1 MNNVTGTYYGTE
13 QSFTTDTTSALYVGK
28 PYAGGIIF
36 DLDSSGQH
44 GLVCAPSDQGSFQW
58 GCSGTD
64 IPGTSTAVGT
74 GAVNTAFIVA
84 GCSQRPIAASV
95 CSDLVLNGYSD
106 WFLPSVGELQLMSNR
121 LRIQGLGGFSGSL
134 YHSSSQYNS
143 GSTWIVNFSNG
154 NIGAI
159 GSGGSV
165 WIPTSHPIGY
175 IVRAVRAF

>member
-1 MNNVTGTYYGTE
+1 MNNVTGTYYGPE

-44 GLVCAPSDQGSFQW
+44 GLVCASSDQDTVQW

-106 WFLPSVGELQLMSNR
+106 WFLPSLGELQLMYNR
-121 LRIQGLGGFSGSL
+121 LHIQGLGGFSGSFSF
-134 YHSSSQYNS
+134 YYSSSQSNS
-143 GSTWIVNFSNG
+143 VAAWTVYFNNGSAEDWLFKNDIQ
-154 NIGAI
+154 IR
-159 GSGGSV
+159 
-165 WIPTSHPIGY
+165 
-175 IVRAVRAF
+175 VRAVRAF